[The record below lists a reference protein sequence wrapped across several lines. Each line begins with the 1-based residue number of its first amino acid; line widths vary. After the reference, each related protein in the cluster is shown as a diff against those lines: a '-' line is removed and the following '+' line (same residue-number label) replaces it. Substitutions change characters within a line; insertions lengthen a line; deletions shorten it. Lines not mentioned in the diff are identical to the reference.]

1 MISPK
6 NGWRMFFSETC
17 DNNYR
22 TPTLVHICIYEY
34 MYIGIYA
41 YMFICLYVYIYY
53 TCIYVYVYICIYVY
67 MYICLY
73 VYMYVY
79 IYVYIYSCIICPLE
93 FPKLFQSFS
102 SQKFSGFP
110 GHALRMVL
118 QVLDV
123 LCIQGLSVD

>member
-1 MISPK
+1 
-6 NGWRMFFSETC
+6 MFFSETC

-22 TPTLVHICIYEY
+22 TPTLVHICIYVY

-41 YMFICLYVYIYY
+41 YMFICLYVLYMYI
-53 TCIYVYVYICIYVY
+53 CICVYMYICIYVY
-67 MYICLY
+67 MFIC
-73 VYMYVY
+73 MY
-79 IYVYIYSCIICPLE
+79 IYVYIYSCIICPLV

>member
-22 TPTLVHICIYEY
+22 TPTLVHICIYVY

-41 YMFICLYVYIYY
+41 YMFICLYVYMYY

-67 MYICLY
+67 MSICLY
-73 VYMYVY
+73 VCIY
-79 IYVYIYSCIICPLE
+79 IYVYIYIYIHVSYVHWS
-93 FPKLFQSFS
+93 FPSFS
-102 SQKFSGFP
+102 NHFPVRNSLGSQATHCEWSCRFLMSSAFKAS
-110 GHALRMVL
+110 A
-118 QVLDV
+118 
-123 LCIQGLSVD
+123 